1 MKDLLEIKVHL
12 ENVALYD
19 LEVLLERLAKW
30 DLLEVKAMLERVV
43 KNMTREMLVVLDNKE
58 L

>member
-1 MKDLLEIKVHL
+1 MIKVQL

-19 LEVLLERLAKW
+19 LEVLLERLAKL

-43 KNMTREMLVVLDNKE
+43 KNVTREILVALDNKE